1 MKKILITL
9 ALIFFITET
18 SADYRVLELI
28 RSKASAK
35 AKSNA
40 SKSKSQKKST
50 KAKVSASKTKKLKK
64 IVKKP
69 NVKPKER
76 VTSEELDIRND
87 IAYLPNEDAP
97 FTGKHIENHVNGK
110 KYIEIQY
117 KDGRKDG
124 LVIMWDEY
132 GHKVGEINYT
142 NGQRVD

>member
-9 ALIFFITET
+9 ALVFFITET
-18 SADYRVLELI
+18 NADYRVLELI
-28 RSKASAK
+28 RSKANAK

-40 SKSKSQKKST
+40 SKSKSREKSAKD
-50 KAKVSASKTKKLKK
+50 KASASKIKKQKK
-64 IVKKP
+64 TVKKQ

-87 IAYLPNEDAP
+87 LAYLPNENVP
-97 FTGKHIENHVNGK
+97 FTGKHIENHANGK

-117 KDGRKDG
+117 KDGKKDG
-124 LVIMWDEY
+124 LVVMWDEY

-142 NGQRVD
+142 NGQRMD